1 MRGKFITF
9 EGGEGSGKS
18 TQLLK
23 LAEILRQQGKTVL
36 TTREPGGSPLA
47 EKIRSLFVS
56 HEEGEITD
64 PLTEVLLVYAA
75 RRQHLQH
82 TIRPALE
89 KGTWVICDRF
99 SDSTM
104 AYQGYGR
111 GVNKTFINKIYN
123 QVVEDTNPDMTLIFD
138 APPKLCF
145 KRLISRGQKDRIET
159 MDMAFHRRL
168 YKGFL
173 AIAKKDPKRCRVIDA
188 TKSIEEVTKDILQ
201 HITSL

>member
-23 LAEILRQQGKTVL
+23 IADILRQQGRTVI

-47 EKIRSLFVS
+47 EKIRSLFIS
-56 HEEGEITD
+56 HEEGEVTEAM
-64 PLTEVLLVYAA
+64 TEVLLVYAA
-75 RRQHLQH
+75 RCQHLQY
-82 TIRPALE
+82 TIRPELE

-99 SDSTM
+99 ADSTM
-104 AYQGYGR
+104 AYQGYAR
-111 GVNKTFINKIYN
+111 GVNKTFITKLYK
-123 QVVEDTNPDMTLIFD
+123 QVVGDTTPDMTLVFD
-138 APPKLCF
+138 APPKICM

-168 YKGFL
+168 HKGFL
-173 AIAKKDPKRCRVIDA
+173 AIAKKEPQRCKLIDA

-201 HITSL
+201 HINAL